1 MSDLKFVIDAKKLAA
16 FIQEATAEGTIE
28 GKIEFEVDF
37 VANATAIVPTMNAKF
52 LNPLEEG
59 AEALIGGSPATIL
72 KICPTPPG
80 HCS

>member
-37 VANATAIVPTMNAKF
+37 VANATAIVPTMKAKF
-52 LNPLEEG
+52 LNPLVDGLEG
-59 AEALIGGSPATIL
+59 LVGGSPETTVD
-72 KICPTPPG
+72 ICPTPPG
-80 HCS
+80 CS